1 MGKLETW
8 ADSIVEQVLE
18 GDLPINE
25 GIEKLQAKMEG
36 YEVLRSRR
44 DRLTSARR
52 ALLGA
57 GSKLTAGGGNRV
69 TQEEV
74 YQALAK
80 FGADGAT
87 VAQLVEA
94 VAGSNDGQIRG
105 HLNRGKGGR
114 FNLDNGLW
122 TVID

>member
-1 MGKLETW
+1 MSKLETW

-18 GDLPINE
+18 GELPINE

-36 YEVLRSRR
+36 YEILRARR
-44 DRLTSARR
+44 DRLTAARR
-52 ALLGA
+52 AMLGS
-57 GSKLTAGGGNRV
+57 GSRLVSRGGNRV

-74 YQALAK
+74 YQALSQ
-80 FGADGAT
+80 FEEGAT
-87 VAQLVEA
+87 VAQLVDA
-94 VAGSNDGQIRG
+94 IAGSNDGQIRG

-114 FNLDNGLW
+114 FSVDNGLW